1 MSGKLLLRGGTVLT
15 MVPGEPP
22 RPADLLVEDGR
33 IASIETGIEADADVI
48 DVAGHIVMPG
58 FVDAHRHAWQTQLR
72 GITHTW
78 SLKDYIR
85 SVRMRCGP
93 LYTPEDMEIGNRA
106 GMLEALAA
114 GVTTVLDYCHNLPTR
129 DHAEAALD
137 GTVAAG
143 IRSIFAFGL
152 TGNYGVG
159 TGFELDER
167 IAYVEDLRARRFSH
181 EHGLVQLG
189 LNASDLAAE
198 GAARLIREVEIARE
212 LELPITLH
220 ALSYNLPGMRDPG
233 ARTEVDVLHDA
244 GLCGERMVWVH
255 MSLATQAECDT
266 VVAGGGAICSTPE
279 AEIQMGMGRPV
290 VARTLAAGGEPCLGV
305 DVTANNSGCLFSQMR
320 IALQVERM
328 IHNDPILDR
337 GEAPDEIAPSTEQL
351 VRAATVGG
359 AKAMGLDGEIGTLE
373 VGKQADVI
381 TLDGGDV
388 NLLPVNDVLGSI
400 ALHAHPGNVANV
412 LVAGTVRKRDG
423 RLLDDLDAVRRRVRD
438 SNARMFDE
446 LERTGG
452 LIAQPPA
459 DLGF

>member
-1 MSGKLLLRGGTVLT
+1 MRGKLLLRGGTVLT
-15 MVPGEPP
+15 MVRGDEP
-22 RPADLLVEDGR
+22 RVADVLVEDGR
-33 IASIETGIEADADVI
+33 IAAIGTALHADAELI
-48 DVAGHIVMPG
+48 DVSDHIVMPG

-72 GITHTW
+72 GITHSW
-78 SLKDYIR
+78 GLKDYIR

-93 LYTPEDMEIGNRA
+93 QYTPEDMEIGNRA

-137 GTVAAG
+137 GTFAAG
-143 IRSIFAFGL
+143 IRSTFAFGL

-159 TGFELDER
+159 TSFELDDR
-167 IAYVEDLRARRFSH
+167 VAYVEELRARRFSCSR
-181 EHGLVQLG
+181 GLVQLG

-198 GAARLIREVEIARE
+198 GPERLIREVEIARE

-220 ALSYNLPGMRDPG
+220 ALSYNLPGMRAPG
-233 ARTEVDVLHDA
+233 ARTEVDVLRDA
-244 GLCGERMVWVH
+244 GLCGADMVWVH
-255 MSLATQAECDT
+255 MSLATQGECDH
-266 VVAGGGAICSTPE
+266 VVSSGGAIASTPE

-328 IHNDPILDR
+328 IANDPILER
-337 GEAPDEIAPSTEQL
+337 GEAPDAISPSTEQI

-359 AKAMGLDGEIGTLE
+359 AKAMGLDHEIGTLE

-388 NLLPVNDVLGSI
+388 NLLPVNDVLGAV
-400 ALHAHPGNVANV
+400 ALHAHPGNVSNV
-412 LVAGTVRKRDG
+412 LVAGTVRKRAG
-423 RLLDDLDAVRRRVRD
+423 RLVDDLADVRRRVRD
-438 SNARMFDE
+438 SNARIFAE

-452 LIAQPPA
+452 LIAQPPV